1 MVPRG
6 TGKRLRKEPGQGRS
20 ELVDRAP
27 LAARRQKEILPV
39 RLALEIAAPSSGL
52 RRRVRVLDLDHHL
65 LAARQARAMHLAD
78 GGGRDWLGVERDG
91 VAADQGWPLYLQRF
105 ADLVA
110 SEID

>member
-1 MVPRG
+1 VGPRG
-6 TGKRLRKEPGQGRS
+6 AAGDTRGLDALADAVRRDDQVAIRGQAVRG
-20 ELVDRAP
+20 AP
-27 LAARRQKEILPV
+27 AGAK
-39 RLALEIAAPSSGL
+39 IAVGSSQLGL

-78 GGGRDWLGVERDG
+78 GGGRDWFGVERDG

>member
-1 MVPRG
+1 
-6 TGKRLRKEPGQGRS
+6 
-20 ELVDRAP
+20 
-27 LAARRQKEILPV
+27 
-39 RLALEIAAPSSGL
+39 
-52 RRRVRVLDLDHHL
+52 
-65 LAARQARAMHLAD
+65 MHLAD